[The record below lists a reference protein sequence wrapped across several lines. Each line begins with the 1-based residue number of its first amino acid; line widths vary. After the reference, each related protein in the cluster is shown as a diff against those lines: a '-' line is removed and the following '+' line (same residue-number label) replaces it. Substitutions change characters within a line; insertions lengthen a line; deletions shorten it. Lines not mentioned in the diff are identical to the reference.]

1 MNYLT
6 AENLSKRYGDKIL
19 FQNFDISINK
29 GQKIG
34 LIARN
39 GTGKSTLL
47 HILAGQDSSDLGG
60 MVRIHRDVRVGFLPQ
75 SPQFNPNETVL
86 EAVVNT
92 DNPILDVLRR
102 YEAALLKQETGGNS
116 PENQKNLDKAMEQV
130 QALNAWDFEARI
142 KEMLSRLGIKNLNQ
156 TMGNMSGGEQKR
168 VALAAVLLKNPDL
181 LIMDEPTNHLDLS
194 MIEWLEEYLAKPSL
208 TLFIVTH
215 DRYFLDRITDE
226 IIEIERGQAFRYK
239 GNYSYYLEKKTELN
253 TVFKAEQEKAQ
264 KLMKKELEWI
274 RTQPQARGTKAKS
287 RVDNFEK
294 ISEKARQKIY
304 ESDVDFELVK
314 SEKIGGRAVELHYI
328 SKAYGQHVLLDNFH
342 YFFSRND
349 RVGIV
354 GGNGAGKTTFLNI
367 ITEKEKPDTGKVI
380 VGQTV
385 RFGYYTQAGLRLI
398 ADKKIIDIVR
408 DVAEV
413 LPLEKGKYL
422 SAAQLLNHFQFPYSK
437 HENYFST
444 LSGGEQRRLY
454 LLTILMTNPNFLILD
469 EPTNDLDLLTLN
481 LLEEFLI
488 HFKGCLL
495 IVSHDRYFMDKLV
508 DHVFVFEGK
517 GKMRDFPGNYSQY
530 RIARDAEIE
539 AEREQQRLLNESK
552 PQASSGSGRNA
563 EREKSKLTFN
573 EQREFA
579 ALEKEIPL
587 LEKEKADLEVHLANP
602 ATTHSDLVKFSQR
615 IGQLIEQIE
624 QKTNRWL
631 ELSEWA

>member
-6 AENLSKRYGDKIL
+6 AENLSKRYGDKVL
-19 FQNFDISINK
+19 FQNFDLSINK

-34 LIARN
+34 LIAQN

-47 HILAGQDSSDLGG
+47 RILAGRDSSDLGG
-60 MVRIHRDVRVGFLPQ
+60 TMRIHRDVRVGFLDQ
-75 SPQFNPNETVL
+75 SPQFNPNETIL
-86 EAVVNT
+86 EAVVNS
-92 DNPILDVLRR
+92 DNPMLDVLRD
-102 YEAALLKQETGGNS
+102 YETALLKHELSAGSADT
-116 PENQKNLDKAMEQV
+116 QKKLDQAMERV
-130 QALNAWDFEARI
+130 QALDAWGFDVRI
-142 KEMLSRLGIKNLNQ
+142 KEMLSRLGISQLTQPIGNL
-156 TMGNMSGGEQKR
+156 SGGEQKR
-168 VALAAVLLKNPDL
+168 VALASVLLQDPDL
-181 LIMDEPTNHLDLS
+181 IIMDEPTNHLDLT
-194 MIEWLEEYLAKPSL
+194 MIEWLEEYLSKPNL
-208 TLFIVTH
+208 TLLLVTH

-226 IIEIERGQAFRYK
+226 IIEIERGQSFRYK
-239 GNYSYYLEKKTELN
+239 GNYSYYLEKKTELSAN
-253 TVFKAEQEKAQ
+253 FKAEQEKAQ

-304 ESDVDFELVK
+304 ESDVAFELVK

-328 SKAYGQHVLLDNFH
+328 SKSYGNRTLFDNFH
-342 YFFSRND
+342 YFFARND

-380 VGQTV
+380 IGQTV
-385 RFGYYTQAGLRLI
+385 KFGYYTQSGLTLI
-398 ADKKIIDIVR
+398 EDKKIIDIVR

-422 SAAQLLNHFQFPYSK
+422 TAAQLLNHFQFPYSK

-488 HFKGCLL
+488 HFKGCLV

-508 DHVFVFEGK
+508 DHVFVFEGNAQT
-517 GKMRDFPGNYSQY
+517 RDFPGNYSQY
-530 RIARDAEIE
+530 RVARDAEID
-539 AEREQQRLLNESK
+539 AEREQQRLMRENR
-552 PQASSGSGRNA
+552 QNAADRNA
-563 EREKSKLTFN
+563 DREKNKLTFN
-573 EQREFA
+573 EQREFTT
-579 ALEKEIPL
+579 LEKEIPI
-587 LEKEKADLEVHLANP
+587 LEKEKNDLEIRLSDP
-602 ATTHSDLVKFSQR
+602 ALSHSDLVKFSQQ
-615 IGQLIEQIE
+615 ISELIDKID

-631 ELSEWA
+631 ELSQWV